1 MDGTLLALTTRGV
14 TRYQETVYW
23 DWPGGQEMVGQHW
36 SSCFS
41 TTQFFPTGLMNGQT
55 LEQVT
60 TWWHDLMV
68 GRGVRRLTLGSTWA
82 SGCDTCSWGRARW
95 WRSVLP
101 RCSVCIGSSS
111 LTSRRL
117 QILPQSPMTTTT
129 LTIIW
134 ECQLSVAIPIVYWSW
149 NKHYV
154 KAFC

>member
-14 TRYQETVYW
+14 MRYTHSSVLGLTWRTGDGGAALVLVLLHHTVLPNW
-23 DWPGGQEMVGQHW
+23 FDERTNPGTGDNMMTW
-36 SSCFS
+36 SD
-41 TTQFFPTGLMNGQT
+41 GW
-55 LEQVT
+55 E
-60 TWWHDLMV
+60 
-68 GRGVRRLTLGSTWA
+68 RRILTLGSTWA

-111 LTSRRL
+111 LTRRRL
-117 QILPQSPMTTTT
+117 QISPRSPLTTTT

-149 NKHYV
+149 NKH
-154 KAFC
+154 